1 MNDRI
6 HAGIAVLTAVYVVVV
21 LTARWWNTPVAEP
34 GPYDDDHDTVVT
46 PIAEFM
52 GDWEWEQEPV
62 YGIALEQARGERT

>member
-6 HAGIAVLTAVYVVVV
+6 HAGIAVLTAAFVVVV

-52 GDWEWEQEPV
+52 SEWEQEPV
-62 YGIALEQARGERT
+62 YGVALELARGEGS